1 MRYEQQLIRPV
12 DEINSAPF
20 VPFIPWVCISMAWIL
35 LANQGA
41 RLYQDRRD
49 RSLIHELFRIANAAS
64 NAAIFIMALSFLI
77 RPLVFS
83 RLLILFAF
91 FLIVL
96 LLGLWRMVIRVV
108 RNSLH
113 RRGIGTE
120 NVLLVGIGELGLY
133 VMRTIMARPGLG
145 YHLIGFI
152 DDDPERGTK
161 DIGRVPALGPTRNLA
176 TLITEQNVDLVIVTL
191 PWRAQRRIIE
201 IVRECHRE
209 DIAVRAIPDLF
220 QLNMSQVH
228 IEMLGGVPL
237 MGIRQ
242 DIAINR
248 TSMLFKRITDI
259 TVTLLLLPLLLPLMA
274 ITALAIRIE
283 SPGPILFHQ
292 ERVGF
297 NGRHFKMYKFRSMIV
312 NAEAMAEKFVTRTE
326 DDPEGKLARKDDD
339 PRITRVGHFIRRSSI
354 DELPQFF
361 NVLRGEMSLV
371 GPRPALPEEVDL
383 YKPWHRQRLHVRP
396 GITGLWQVSG
406 RADIPFE
413 EKVLLDI
420 YYIENWS
427 LGIDF
432 QILAQTAP
440 QIVFGRGA
448 Y

>member
-1 MRYEQQLIRPV
+1 
-12 DEINSAPF
+12 
-20 VPFIPWVCISMAWIL
+20 
-35 LANQGA
+35 
-41 RLYQDRRD
+41 
-49 RSLIHELFRIANAAS
+49 
-64 NAAIFIMALSFLI
+64 
-77 RPLVFS
+77 
-83 RLLILFAF
+83 
-91 FLIVL
+91 
-96 LLGLWRMVIRVV
+96 
-108 RNSLH
+108 
-113 RRGIGTE
+113 
-120 NVLLVGIGELGLY
+120 
-133 VMRTIMARPGLG
+133 
-145 YHLIGFI
+145 
-152 DDDPERGTK
+152 
-161 DIGRVPALGPTRNLA
+161 
-176 TLITEQNVDLVIVTL
+176 
-191 PWRAQRRIIE
+191 
-201 IVRECHRE
+201 
-209 DIAVRAIPDLF
+209 
-220 QLNMSQVH
+220 
-228 IEMLGGVPL
+228 
-237 MGIRQ
+237 
-242 DIAINR
+242 
-248 TSMLFKRITDI
+248 
-259 TVTLLLLPLLLPLMA
+259 VTLLLLPLLLPLMA